1 MKFDWFK
8 LRGCVLFIGTAVIP
22 ILFMLK
28 AKYYDSVYLGPKKII
43 ADKILKEKDDEARSI
58 LFYNR

>member
-1 MKFDWFK
+1 M
-8 LRGCVLFIGTAVIP
+8 LFIGTAIIP

-43 ADKILKEKDDEARSI
+43 ADKILKEKDEEARSI
-58 LFYNR
+58 LFYNRYFLK